1 MKKIKKLS
9 GVYFYGN
16 KASEYA
22 IEKGYLDYAT
32 LSRAFDAVL
41 CNDITKLFYST
52 LCGEY
57 TEPELVN
64 GCEIYED
71 ENGDEITCEIFQ
83 YYIISD
89 NGAQILQ
96 RYTDELLYYIDSLD
110 VYIWGVAHFGT
121 SWDYILTDIKINTS
135 AEE

>member
-1 MKKIKKLS
+1 MEKIKELS

-32 LSRAFDAVL
+32 LAKAFDAVL
-41 CNDITKLFYST
+41 CNDITKIFYST
-52 LCGEY
+52 ICGEY

-64 GCEIYED
+64 GCEFFED
-71 ENGDEITCEIFQ
+71 EDGDEIMREILQ

-89 NGAQILQ
+89 DGAQILQ
-96 RYTDELLYYIDSLD
+96 RYTDELVYYIDTLN
-110 VYIWGVAHFGT
+110 VYVWGVTHLGT
-121 SWDYILTDIKINTS
+121 SWRYVLTDIKINTS